1 MKIKFTGAAGTVT
14 GSCHYIEYGSKKILL
29 DCGQFQGRKNVEKLN
44 EDDFPFDPAE
54 IDYLI
59 LSHAH
64 IDHSGR
70 IPLLVKKGFKGKIFS
85 STPTYD
91 LCTIM
96 LMDSAHIHEMEAEW
110 KSQKS
115 MRKGGNPVE
124 PLYKTEDAQESLS
137 YFSPVIYEQYEEIDD
152 ILTVRFVDAGHIL
165 GSSIVEMWFKE
176 NGESTKVVF
185 SGDIGMKDKPIIK
198 DPQIIEKADYL
209 IIESTYGNRL
219 HEAADQ
225 RVDKLSKIIID
236 TVKNKGTVVIPS
248 FAVGRTQEIIYALNE
263 HYDGNDEFSKAF
275 KNIPVYIDSPL
286 ASKATEIFKKN
297 AHVFDEEAREKIL
310 SGDNPLEFKNLH
322 FTQTTDESKAL
333 NMSTEPKVIISASG
347 MCNAGRIRHHL
358 KHNLWKKNSSIVFVG
373 YQAEGTLGRVLK
385 NGEKEVRLFG
395 EDIYVQARIESVEGF
410 SGHADQAGLLEWLK
424 GFKEA
429 PKKVFVVHGEPDA
442 REDFSKKIEEE
453 LGFSTVVPQMNSE
466 YLMENGQVTVV
477 EKGYVLDLIADK
489 AKEPGEKAE
498 VKKVD
503 AKKSKAKAKAES
515 TKVEE
520 SKSEEKKSEDKK
532 IEKAKKEAKS
542 DDAGKEDKIEE
553 TAEKEDDEPCEEQK
567 VEQLKEDIVKLK
579 ELAVKAFD
587 MTEITLD
594 ASEIKVGDYKMLN
607 NLILELE
614 KSLVNLTMQSGD

>member
-14 GSCHYIEYGSKKILL
+14 GSCHYIEYGDKKLLL
-29 DCGQFQGRKNVEKLN
+29 DCGQFQGKKDVEKLN
-44 EDDFPFDPAE
+44 EDGFPFDPAE

-70 IPLLVKKGFKGKIFS
+70 IPLLVKNGFKGKIFA

-96 LMDSAHIHEMEAEW
+96 LMDSGHIHEMEAEW

-115 MRKGGNPVE
+115 MRKGGEPVE
-124 PLYKTEDAQESLS
+124 PLYTSEDAQASLS

-152 ILTVRFVDAGHIL
+152 VLTVRFIDAGHIL
-165 GSSIVEMWFKE
+165 GSSIVELWFKE
-176 NGESTKVVF
+176 NGEFTKVVF
-185 SGDIGMKDKPIIK
+185 SGDLGMKDKPIIR
-198 DPQIIEKADYL
+198 DPQIVEKADYL
-209 IIESTYGNRL
+209 IIESTYGNRF
-219 HEAADQ
+219 HESPEE
-225 RVDKLSKIIID
+225 RVGKLSRIILNTI
-236 TVKNKGTVVIPS
+236 KNKGTVVIPS

-297 AHVFDEEAREKIL
+297 AHVFDKEAREKIL

-358 KHNLWKKNSSIVFVG
+358 KHNLWKKNSSVVFVG
-373 YQAEGTLGRVLK
+373 YQGEGTLGRLIK
-385 NGEKEVRLFG
+385 EGEKEIRLFG
-395 EDIYVQARIESVEGF
+395 EDIYVQANIESVEGF
-410 SGHADQAGLLEWLK
+410 SGHADQRGLMEWLK

-429 PKKVFVVHGEPDA
+429 PKKVFIVHGESDA
-442 REDFSKKIEEE
+442 RDMFSKKIEDE
-453 LGFSTVVPQMNSE
+453 LGFSTVIPKMNSE
-466 YLMENGQVTVV
+466 YLMENGEVSVV
-477 EKGYVLDLIADK
+477 EEGYVLDLTSDK
-489 AKEPGEKAE
+489 AR
-498 VKKVD
+498 D
-503 AKKSKAKAKAES
+503 
-515 TKVEE
+515 
-520 SKSEEKKSEDKK
+520 
-532 IEKAKKEAKS
+532 IEKAKPQKPVKEAKVVVEKVK
-542 DDAGKEDKIEE
+542 DDKKDEKIEE
-553 TAEKEDDEPCEEQK
+553 TAEKENDERCEEQK
-567 VEQLKEDIVKLK
+567 VEKLKEDIIKLK
-579 ELAVKAFD
+579 ELAGKAFD
-587 MTEITLD
+587 ITETTLVNSD
-594 ASEIKVGDYKMLN
+594 IKVGEYKMLN
-607 NLILELE
+607 NIVLEIE

>member
-14 GSCHYIEYGSKKILL
+14 GSCHYIEYGDKKLLL
-29 DCGQFQGRKNVEKLN
+29 DCGQFQGKKDVEKLN
-44 EDDFPFDPAE
+44 EDGFPFDPAE

-70 IPLLVKKGFKGKIFS
+70 IPLLVKNGFKGKIFA

-96 LMDSAHIHEMEAEW
+96 LMDSGHIHEMEAEW

-115 MRKGGNPVE
+115 MRKGGEPVE
-124 PLYKTEDAQESLS
+124 PLYTSEDAQASLS

-152 ILTVRFVDAGHIL
+152 VLTVRFIDAGHIL
-165 GSSIVEMWFKE
+165 GSSIVELWFKE

-185 SGDIGMKDKPIIK
+185 SGDLGMKDKPIIR
-198 DPQIIEKADYL
+198 DPQIVEKADYL
-209 IIESTYGNRL
+209 IIESTYGNRF
-219 HEAADQ
+219 HESPEE
-225 RVDKLSKIIID
+225 RVGKLSRIILNTI
-236 TVKNKGTVVIPS
+236 KNKGTVVIPS

-297 AHVFDEEAREKIL
+297 AHVFDKEAREKIL

-358 KHNLWKKNSSIVFVG
+358 KHNLWKKNSSVVFVG
-373 YQAEGTLGRVLK
+373 YQGEGTLGRLIK
-385 NGEKEVRLFG
+385 EGEKEIRLFG
-395 EDIYVQARIESVEGF
+395 EDIYVQANIESVEGF
-410 SGHADQAGLLEWLK
+410 SGHADQRGLMEWLK

-429 PKKVFVVHGEPDA
+429 PKKVFIVHGESDA
-442 REDFSKKIEEE
+442 RDVFSKKIEDE
-453 LGFSTVVPQMNSE
+453 LGFSTVVPKMNSE
-466 YLMENGQVTVV
+466 YLMENGEVSVV
-477 EKGYVLDLIADK
+477 EEGYVLDLTSDK
-489 AKEPGEKAE
+489 AR
-498 VKKVD
+498 D
-503 AKKSKAKAKAES
+503 
-515 TKVEE
+515 
-520 SKSEEKKSEDKK
+520 
-532 IEKAKKEAKS
+532 IEKAKPQKPVKEAKVVVEKVK
-542 DDAGKEDKIEE
+542 DDKKDEKIEE
-553 TAEKEDDEPCEEQK
+553 TAEKENDERCEEQK
-567 VEQLKEDIVKLK
+567 VEKLKEDIIKLK
-579 ELAVKAFD
+579 ELAGKAFD
-587 MTEITLD
+587 ITETTLVNSD
-594 ASEIKVGDYKMLN
+594 IKVGEYKMLN
-607 NLILELE
+607 NIVLEIE

>member
-14 GSCHYIEYGSKKILL
+14 GSCHYIEYGDKKLLL
-29 DCGQFQGRKNVEKLN
+29 DCGQFQGKKDVEKLN
-44 EDDFPFDPAE
+44 EDGFPFDPAE

-70 IPLLVKKGFKGKIFS
+70 IPLLVKNGFKGKIFA

-96 LMDSAHIHEMEAEW
+96 LMDSGHIHEMEAEW

-115 MRKGGNPVE
+115 MRKGGEPVE
-124 PLYKTEDAQESLS
+124 PLYTSEDAQASLS

-152 ILTVRFVDAGHIL
+152 VLTVRFIDAGHIL
-165 GSSIVEMWFKE
+165 GSSIVELWFKE

-185 SGDIGMKDKPIIK
+185 SGDLGMKDKPIIR
-198 DPQIIEKADYL
+198 DPQIVEKADYL
-209 IIESTYGNRL
+209 IIESTYGNRF
-219 HEAADQ
+219 HESPEE
-225 RVDKLSKIIID
+225 RVGKLSRIILNTI
-236 TVKNKGTVVIPS
+236 KNKGTVVIPS

-297 AHVFDEEAREKIL
+297 AHVFDKEAREKIL

-358 KHNLWKKNSSIVFVG
+358 KHNLWKKNSSVVFVG
-373 YQAEGTLGRVLK
+373 YQGEGTLGRLIK
-385 NGEKEVRLFG
+385 EGEKEIRLFG
-395 EDIYVQARIESVEGF
+395 EDIYVQANIESVEGF
-410 SGHADQAGLLEWLK
+410 SGHADQRGLMEWLK

-429 PKKVFVVHGEPDA
+429 PKKVFIVHGESDA
-442 REDFSKKIEEE
+442 RDMFSKKIEDE
-453 LGFSTVVPQMNSE
+453 LGFSTVIPKMNSE
-466 YLMENGQVTVV
+466 YLMENGEVSVV
-477 EKGYVLDLIADK
+477 EEGYVLDLTSDK
-489 AKEPGEKAE
+489 AR
-498 VKKVD
+498 D
-503 AKKSKAKAKAES
+503 
-515 TKVEE
+515 
-520 SKSEEKKSEDKK
+520 
-532 IEKAKKEAKS
+532 IEKAKPQKPVKEAKVVVEKVK
-542 DDAGKEDKIEE
+542 DDKKDEKIEE
-553 TAEKEDDEPCEEQK
+553 TAEKENDERCEEQK
-567 VEQLKEDIVKLK
+567 VEKLKEDIIKLK
-579 ELAVKAFD
+579 ELAGKAFD
-587 MTEITLD
+587 ITETTLVNSD
-594 ASEIKVGDYKMLN
+594 IKVGEYKMLN
-607 NLILELE
+607 NIVLEIE

>member
-14 GSCHYIEYGSKKILL
+14 GSCHYIEYGDKKLLL
-29 DCGQFQGRKNVEKLN
+29 DCGQFQGKKDVEKLN
-44 EDDFPFDPAE
+44 EDGFPFDPAE

-70 IPLLVKKGFKGKIFS
+70 IPLLVKNGFKGKIFA

-96 LMDSAHIHEMEAEW
+96 LMDSGHIHEMEAEW

-115 MRKGGNPVE
+115 MRKGGEPVE
-124 PLYKTEDAQESLS
+124 PLYTSEDAQASLS

-152 ILTVRFVDAGHIL
+152 VLTVRFIDAGHIL
-165 GSSIVEMWFKE
+165 GSSIVELWFKE

-185 SGDIGMKDKPIIK
+185 SGDLGMKDKPIIR
-198 DPQIIEKADYL
+198 DPQIVEKADYL
-209 IIESTYGNRL
+209 IIESTYGNRF
-219 HEAADQ
+219 HESPEE
-225 RVDKLSKIIID
+225 RVGKLSKIILNTI
-236 TVKNKGTVVIPS
+236 KNKGTVVIPS

-297 AHVFDEEAREKIL
+297 AHVFDKEAREKIL

-373 YQAEGTLGRVLK
+373 YQGEGTLGRLIK
-385 NGEKEVRLFG
+385 EGEKEIRLFG
-395 EDIYVQARIESVEGF
+395 EDIYVQANIESVEGF
-410 SGHADQAGLLEWLK
+410 SGHADQRGLMEWLK

-429 PKKVFVVHGEPDA
+429 PKKVFIVHGESDA
-442 REDFSKKIEEE
+442 RDVFSKKIEDE
-453 LGFSTVVPQMNSE
+453 LGFSTVVPKMNSE
-466 YLMENGQVTVV
+466 YLMENGEVSVV
-477 EKGYVLDLIADK
+477 EEGYVLDLTSDK
-489 AKEPGEKAE
+489 AR
-498 VKKVD
+498 D
-503 AKKSKAKAKAES
+503 
-515 TKVEE
+515 
-520 SKSEEKKSEDKK
+520 
-532 IEKAKKEAKS
+532 IEKAKPQKPVKEAKVVAEKVKYNKK
-542 DDAGKEDKIEE
+542 DEKIKE
-553 TAEKEDDEPCEEQK
+553 TAEKEDDELCEEQK
-567 VEQLKEDIVKLK
+567 VEKLKEDIIKLK
-579 ELAVKAFD
+579 ELAGKAFD
-587 MTEITLD
+587 ITETTLVNSD
-594 ASEIKVGDYKMLN
+594 MKVGEYKTLN
-607 NLILELE
+607 NIVLEIE

>member
-14 GSCHYIEYGSKKILL
+14 GSCHYIEYGDKKLLL
-29 DCGQFQGRKNVEKLN
+29 DCGQFQGKKDVEKLN
-44 EDDFPFDPAE
+44 EDGFPFDPAE

-70 IPLLVKKGFKGKIFS
+70 IPLLVKNGFKGKIFA

-96 LMDSAHIHEMEAEW
+96 LMDSGHIHEMEAEW

-115 MRKGGNPVE
+115 MRKGGEPVE
-124 PLYKTEDAQESLS
+124 PLYTSEDAQASLS

-152 ILTVRFVDAGHIL
+152 VLTVRFIDAGHIL
-165 GSSIVEMWFKE
+165 GSSIVELWFKE

-185 SGDIGMKDKPIIK
+185 SGDLGMKDKPIIR
-198 DPQIIEKADYL
+198 DPQIVEKADYL
-209 IIESTYGNRL
+209 IIESTYGNRF
-219 HEAADQ
+219 HESPEE
-225 RVDKLSKIIID
+225 RVGKLSKIILNTI
-236 TVKNKGTVVIPS
+236 KNKGTVVIPS

-297 AHVFDEEAREKIL
+297 AHVFDKEAREKIL

-373 YQAEGTLGRVLK
+373 YQGEGTLGRLIK
-385 NGEKEVRLFG
+385 EGEKEIRLFG
-395 EDIYVQARIESVEGF
+395 EDIYVQANIESVEGF
-410 SGHADQAGLLEWLK
+410 SGHADQRGLMEWLK

-429 PKKVFVVHGEPDA
+429 PKKVFIVHGESDA
-442 REDFSKKIEEE
+442 RDVFSKKIEEE
-453 LGFSTVVPQMNSE
+453 LGFSTVVPKMNSE
-466 YLMENGQVTVV
+466 YLMENGEVSVV
-477 EKGYVLDLIADK
+477 EEGYVLDLTSDK
-489 AKEPGEKAE
+489 AR
-498 VKKVD
+498 D
-503 AKKSKAKAKAES
+503 
-515 TKVEE
+515 
-520 SKSEEKKSEDKK
+520 
-532 IEKAKKEAKS
+532 IEKAKPQKPVKEAKVIAEKVKY
-542 DDAGKEDKIEE
+542 DKKDEKIEE
-553 TAEKEDDEPCEEQK
+553 TAEKEDDELCEEQK
-567 VEQLKEDIVKLK
+567 VEKLKEDIINLK
-579 ELAVKAFD
+579 ELAGKAFD
-587 MTEITLD
+587 ITETTLVNSD
-594 ASEIKVGDYKMLN
+594 IKVGEYKMLN
-607 NLILELE
+607 NIVLEIE

>member
-14 GSCHYIEYGSKKILL
+14 GSCHYIEYGDKKLLL
-29 DCGQFQGRKNVEKLN
+29 DCGLFQGKKDVEKLN
-44 EDDFPFDPAE
+44 QDDFPFDPAE

-70 IPLLVKKGFKGKIFS
+70 IPLLVKNGFKGKIFA

-96 LMDSAHIHEMEAEW
+96 LMDSGHIHEMEAEW

-115 MRKGGNPVE
+115 MRKGGEPVE
-124 PLYKTEDAQESLS
+124 PLYTTEDAQASLS

-152 ILTVRFVDAGHIL
+152 VLTIRFNDAGHIL

-176 NGESTKVVF
+176 NGEATKVVF
-185 SGDIGMKDKPIIK
+185 SGDIGMKNKPIIK

-219 HEAADQ
+219 HESPEE
-225 RVDKLSKIIID
+225 RVGKLSRIILNTI
-236 TVKNKGTVVIPS
+236 KNKGTVVIPS

-263 HYDGNDEFSKAF
+263 HYDGNNEFSKAF

-333 NMSTEPKVIISASG
+333 NMSTEPKIIISASG

-358 KHNLWKKNSSIVFVG
+358 KHNLWKKNSSVVFVG
-373 YQAEGTLGRVLK
+373 YQAEGTLGRRLK
-385 NGEKEVRLFG
+385 NGEKEVKLFG
-395 EDIYVQARIESVEGF
+395 EDIYVQANIESVEGF
-410 SGHADQAGLLEWLK
+410 SGHADQRGLMEWLK

-429 PKKVFVVHGEPDA
+429 PKKVFVVHGESDA
-442 REDFSKKIEEE
+442 RDVFSKMIEDE
-453 LGFSTVVPQMNSE
+453 LGFSTVVPNMNSE
-466 YLMENGQVTVV
+466 YLMENGEVSVV
-477 EKGYVLDLIADK
+477 DEGYVLDLTSDK
-489 AKEPGEKAE
+489 AR
-498 VKKVD
+498 D
-503 AKKSKAKAKAES
+503 
-515 TKVEE
+515 
-520 SKSEEKKSEDKK
+520 
-532 IEKAKKEAKS
+532 IEKAKPKKIVKEAKVEA
-542 DDAGKEDKIEE
+542 DKTKAEKVEDYKKNQKIEE
-553 TAEKEDDEPCEEQK
+553 TAEKENDELCEEHK
-567 VEQLKEDIVKLK
+567 VEKLKEDIIKLK
-579 ELAVKAFD
+579 ELAGKALD
-587 MTEITLD
+587 ITETTLD
-594 ASEIKVGDYKMLN
+594 NSDIKVGEYKIIN
-607 NLILELE
+607 NIILELE
-614 KSLVNLTMQSGD
+614 KSLVNLTMQSGN

>member
-14 GSCHYIEYGSKKILL
+14 GSCHYIEYGDKKLLL
-29 DCGQFQGRKNVEKLN
+29 DCGQFQGKKDVEKLN
-44 EDDFPFDPAE
+44 EDGFPFDPAE

-70 IPLLVKKGFKGKIFS
+70 IPLLVKNGFKGKIFA

-96 LMDSAHIHEMEAEW
+96 LMDSGHIHEMEAEW

-115 MRKGGNPVE
+115 MRKGGEPVE
-124 PLYKTEDAQESLS
+124 PLYTSEDAQASLS

-152 ILTVRFVDAGHIL
+152 VLTVRFIDAGHIL
-165 GSSIVEMWFKE
+165 GSSIVELWFKE

-185 SGDIGMKDKPIIK
+185 SGDLGMKDKPIIR
-198 DPQIIEKADYL
+198 DPQIVEKADYL
-209 IIESTYGNRL
+209 IIESTYGNRF
-219 HEAADQ
+219 HESPEE
-225 RVDKLSKIIID
+225 RVGKLSKIILNTI
-236 TVKNKGTVVIPS
+236 KNKGTVVIPS

-297 AHVFDEEAREKIL
+297 AHVFDKEAREKIL

-322 FTQTTDESKAL
+322 FTQTTDESKTL

-373 YQAEGTLGRVLK
+373 YQGEGTLGRLIK
-385 NGEKEVRLFG
+385 EGEKEIRLFG
-395 EDIYVQARIESVEGF
+395 EDIYVQANIESVEGF
-410 SGHADQAGLLEWLK
+410 SGHADQRGLMEWLK

-429 PKKVFVVHGEPDA
+429 PKKVFIVHGESDA
-442 REDFSKKIEEE
+442 RDVFSKKIEDE
-453 LGFSTVVPQMNSE
+453 LGFSTVVPKMNSE
-466 YLMENGQVTVV
+466 YLMENGEVSVV
-477 EKGYVLDLIADK
+477 EEGYVLDLTSDK
-489 AKEPGEKAE
+489 AR
-498 VKKVD
+498 D
-503 AKKSKAKAKAES
+503 
-515 TKVEE
+515 
-520 SKSEEKKSEDKK
+520 
-532 IEKAKKEAKS
+532 IEKAKPQKPVKEAKVVAEKVKYNKK
-542 DDAGKEDKIEE
+542 DEKIKE
-553 TAEKEDDEPCEEQK
+553 TAEKEDDELCEEQK
-567 VEQLKEDIVKLK
+567 VEKLKEDIIKLK
-579 ELAVKAFD
+579 ELAGKAFD
-587 MTEITLD
+587 ITETTLVNSD
-594 ASEIKVGDYKMLN
+594 MKVGEYKTLN
-607 NLILELE
+607 NIVLEIE

>member
-14 GSCHYIEYGSKKILL
+14 GSCHYIEYGSKKLLL
-29 DCGQFQGRKNVEKLN
+29 DCGQFQGKKNVEKLN
-44 EDDFPFDPAE
+44 EEGFPFDPAE

-70 IPLLVKKGFKGKIFS
+70 IPLLVKDGFKGKIFS
-85 STPTYD
+85 SSPTYD

-115 MRKGGNPVE
+115 MRKGGEPVA
-124 PLYKTEDAQESLS
+124 PLYTTEDAQASLN
-137 YFSPVIYEQYEEIDD
+137 YFNPVLYEQYEEIDD
-152 ILTVRFVDAGHIL
+152 ILTIRFVDAGHIL
-165 GSSIVEMWFKE
+165 GSSIVELWFKE

-185 SGDIGMKDKPIIK
+185 SGDLGMKDKPIIR
-198 DPQIIEKADYL
+198 DPQIVEKADYL

-219 HEAADQ
+219 HESPEQ
-225 RVDKLSKIIID
+225 RVDKLSRIIID

-248 FAVGRTQEIIYALNE
+248 FAVGRTQEIIYSLNE
-263 HYDGNDEFSKAF
+263 HYDGNDEFSKYF
-275 KNIPVYIDSPL
+275 KDIPVYIDSPL

-297 AHVFDEEAREKIL
+297 AYVFDEEAREKIL

-322 FTQTTDESKAL
+322 FTHTTDESKAL
-333 NMSTEPKVIISASG
+333 NMSSEPKVIISASG
-347 MCNAGRIRHHL
+347 MCNAGRVRHHL

-373 YQAEGTLGRVLK
+373 YQAEGTLGRLLK

-395 EDIYVQARIESVEGF
+395 EDICVQARIESVEGF
-410 SGHADQAGLLEWLK
+410 SGHADQEGLLEWLK

-442 REDFSKKIEEE
+442 RDEFSRKIEEE
-453 LGFSTVVPQMNSE
+453 LGFSTVVPKMNSE
-466 YLMENGQVTVV
+466 YLMENGEVSVI
-477 EKGYVLDLIADK
+477 EEGYVLDLAMEEVGE
-489 AKEPGEKAE
+489 AEKAE
-498 VKKVD
+498 SKKTVREDKAEIEKHEAKIDKVD
-503 AKKSKAKAKAES
+503 KKDVKQTLKPEEER
-515 TKVEE
+515 KV
-520 SKSEEKKSEDKK
+520 
-532 IEKAKKEAKS
+532 
-542 DDAGKEDKIEE
+542 GKIEE
-553 TAEKEDDEPCEEQK
+553 TAEKEDDEPCEEEK
-567 VEQLKEDIVKLK
+567 VKRLKEDIARLK
-579 ELAVKAFD
+579 ELAGKAFD
-587 MTEITLD
+587 MTETTLD
-594 ASEIKVGDYKMLN
+594 NDEIKVGEYKIIN